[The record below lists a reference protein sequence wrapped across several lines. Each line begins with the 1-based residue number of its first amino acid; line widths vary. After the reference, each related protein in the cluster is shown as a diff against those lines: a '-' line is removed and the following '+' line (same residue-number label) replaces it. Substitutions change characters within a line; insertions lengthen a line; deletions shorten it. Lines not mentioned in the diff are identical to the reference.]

1 MAAYLAL
8 KRGTTAATLFNKLLT
23 PIRSASATPCVRRCF
38 NTNASQVSTYDD
50 FNRTVDV
57 DRRPDSSVSR
67 RRDGDFFSGDF
78 RALTTDYPFEIRNR
92 LNPISSQICSIQ
104 FLQQGA

>member
-23 PIRSASATPCVRRCF
+23 PIRSTSTTPCVS
-38 NTNASQVSTYDD
+38 AYDD
-50 FNRTVDV
+50 FNRTVDA
-57 DRRPDSSVSR
+57 DRRLDSSVSR